1 MFGVD
6 DNNIEV
12 NKTPR
17 FWFYKQN
24 ILKTNEKSVISQ
36 IIADTIFTNNYRF
49 TKAEREILIAYAD
62 WSKPLVDLGLTE
74 EEKIK
79 LIDKIILN
87 PDIINKEYK
96 TFLINCIKKNRDL
109 SDDELLEEGGMDELI
124 KQIQMSQNILGT
136 ALGQNE
142 MKELTEEILDQLIKE
157 FHVLDNTIEEKIE
170 KDNIYYEINNEII
183 LDPTDRAIYMNL
195 ARLIGYLRQVKN
207 LEIIFH
213 YKERKISSEFF
224 QDTISDWNVNDPE
237 SAQFI
242 AHRPIYKTNNG
253 QITWDDPWF
262 YNWLIALIEGKLLEA
277 YVKIK
282 DLMDK
287 IEALEKEIEAIKK
300 EIQNIIDQ
308 NQKYYLQRLK
318 SLIVSQPETPVL
330 TDTFFP
336 KLWICNNDKSGYGII
351 YWRNGGED
359 ENGNYD
365 ATAKLTWLPISTV
378 WTPEPKTVETPSTP
392 GTPDTPPKPVK
403 TTYTQLEYIK
413 TTPTQYINTGISPAL
428 DLSMEYTVKG
438 DNTKAQTTDIYL
450 FGRKY
455 PTNVP
460 NLNSNSG
467 IPDSW
472 HRDTQL
478 RNKQNQNNNNSSDCR
493 SSIRIYKRTVNK
505 LDVYWNKKR
514 MNGTKSNYITVN
526 GFSYLDKHTYKIEPS
541 QWSIDGKIYA
551 STTNENSL
559 NKYFNDYP
567 IYLNGLNNGSKGQ
580 EFGSNFSI
588 YNCKFYKGTELFLD
602 LVPAINN
609 INNEIGMY
617 DKIKGILYTN
627 AETNGKPF
635 EAGPKT
641 EIILTP
647 PGTSESP
654 DETKKDNDTSTDSG
668 TGGNK

>member
-6 DNNIEV
+6 DNNVEV

-49 TKAEREILIAYAD
+49 TKEEREILIAYAD

-109 SDDELLEEGGMDELI
+109 SDDEMLEEGGTDELI

-224 QDTISDWNVNDPE
+224 QDTISDWNVNNPE

-242 AHRPIYKTNNG
+242 AHRPIYKTDSG

-262 YNWLIALIEGKLLEA
+262 YNWLVALIEGKLLEA

-282 DLMDK
+282 DLMDR
-287 IEALEKEIEAIKK
+287 IDALEKEIEAIKK

-308 NQKYYLQRLK
+308 NQKYYLQRLRN
-318 SLIVSQPETPVL
+318 LIVSQPETPVL

-336 KLWICNNDKSGYGII
+336 KLWICNDDKSGYGVI

-378 WTPEPKTVETPSTP
+378 WTPEPKEINTPSTP
-392 GTPDTPPKPVK
+392 DNPDTPSTPEKPTK
-403 TTYTQLEYIK
+403 LTYTQLEYIE

-438 DNTKAQTTDIYL
+438 NNTSAHTEDIYL
-450 FGRKY
+450 FGRNY
-455 PTNVP
+455 PT
-460 NLNSNSG
+460 
-467 IPDSW
+467 
-472 HRDTQL
+472 T
-478 RNKQNQNNNNSSDCR
+478 NNSSINDCR
-493 SSIRIYKRTVNK
+493 SSIRVIKKTTNK

-514 MNGTKSNYITVN
+514 MNGIKDGTKYIIPD
-526 GFSYLDKHTYKIEPS
+526 GFSYLDKHTYKMEPS
-541 QWSIDGKIYA
+541 RWSIDGTIYV
-551 STTNENSL
+551 TTININSA

-580 EFGSNFSI
+580 ELGSAFNI
-588 YNCKFYKGTELFLD
+588 YSCKFYKGSTLILD
-602 LVPAINN
+602 LVPVINN
-609 INNEIGMY
+609 LTEEACMY
-617 DKIKGILYTN
+617 DLVNKVVYPN
-627 AETNGKPF
+627 ANTTSGKF
-635 EAGPKT
+635 KAGPKT
-641 EIILTP
+641 NTIIDP
-647 PGTSESP
+647 EQTSSDGKTE
-654 DETKKDNDTSTDSG
+654 DKDNSGDTSVQPRQE
-668 TGGNK
+668 GNK